1 MVKGTQR
8 QMIMVRTPES
18 ELFELAYFVLRTDV
32 RGGTDE
38 GSMID
43 EANMIVQNAF
53 GEGLGSKGKRK
64 NKKVRGRAGR
74 AGAVL
79 FFAGSLFLFFAFSL
93 ALILF
98 GSL

>member
-32 RGGTDE
+32 RNGTDE

-43 EANMIVQNAF
+43 EANMIVKNAF
-53 GEGLGSKGKRK
+53 GEGLGSKGKGK
-64 NKKVRGRAGR
+64 SKKARGRVGG
-74 AGAVL
+74 AGAIL
-79 FFAGSLFLFFAFSL
+79 FFAGSIFLTFAFSL
-93 ALILF
+93 ALLLF
-98 GSL
+98 RSL